1 MRSAAKLPTVGATQ
15 GLGVQMLT
23 WLMGAWLL
31 YHLIAGIHFYASGAA
46 TPGGLEAYF
55 HDPIYT
61 LDLGS
66 LIGASGP
73 SFILTHGAIITF
85 VIILALYLEMSRI
98 VRYGLAQNFTG
109 SQRDLYGSILLLV
122 VTSIELFFVPLA
134 WTSIFVILFF
144 GSIMDV
150 TVHVRYLHHFVRAR
164 RA

>member
-1 MRSAAKLPTVGATQ
+1 
-15 GLGVQMLT
+15 MLT

-31 YHLIAGIHFYASGAA
+31 YHIIAGFHLYGSGPSTGSA
-46 TPGGLEAYF
+46 LEAYF
-55 HDPIYT
+55 HQPLYT
-61 LDLGS
+61 LDLGAW
-66 LIGASGP
+66 IGASGP
-73 SFILTHGAIITF
+73 SFIITYGAIMTL

-98 VRYGLAQNFTG
+98 VRYGLSQNFTG
-109 SQRDLYGSILLLV
+109 SQYDLYGSILLLV

-144 GSIMDV
+144 ASIMDV

>member
-1 MRSAAKLPTVGATQ
+1 
-15 GLGVQMLT
+15 MLT

-31 YHLIAGIHFYASGAA
+31 YHLIAGFHIYASGAA

-66 LIGASGP
+66 LIGTSGP
-73 SFILTHGAIITF
+73 SFILTYGAIITF

-109 SQRDLYGSILLLV
+109 SQHDLYGSILLLV
-122 VTSIELFFVPLA
+122 VTSIELFFVPVA